1 MLKYFN
7 NNFFLVKYVTSS
19 LKEEFLELLE
29 KDKKFRYAVAGYLG
43 LSEILKRLDGMKE
56 SMVRLGEEQK
66 RLREDFNKMQE
77 NFNKIREDFNKMLE
91 IMDERF
97 RRFDKRIEKI
107 EREIKYTR
115 SRLES
120 RLDKISLSVEDDARV
135 IIEYHLKKRGID
147 IKLGELVL
155 PDMQVNIYGTSDNI
169 CVIGEVE
176 TRAGVSLLNELKRKY
191 KQLREKYPEYLRKN
205 VILVIYTLSL
215 TYDLIEKAKKENIWL
230 LRATTEFARL
240 NL

>member
-1 MLKYFN
+1 MA
-7 NNFFLVKYVTSS
+7 SS

-29 KDKKFRYAVAGYLG
+29 KDKEFRYAVAGYLG

-56 SMVRLGEEQK
+56 SMIRLGEEQK
-66 RLREDFNKMQE
+66 RL
-77 NFNKIREDFNKMLE
+77 REDFNKMLE

-97 RRFDKRIEKI
+97 RRVDKRFERI

-147 IKLGELVL
+147 IKLGGLVL

-205 VILVIYTLSL
+205 VILVIYTLSP
-215 TYDLIEKAKKENIWL
+215 TYDSIEKAKKENIWL

>member
-7 NNFFLVKYVTSS
+7 NDFFLVRYMASS

-29 KDKKFRYAVAGYLG
+29 KDKEFRYAVAGYLG

-56 SMVRLGEEQK
+56 SMIRLGEEQK
-66 RLREDFNKMQE
+66 RL
-77 NFNKIREDFNKMLE
+77 REDFNKMLE

-97 RRFDKRIEKI
+97 RRVDKRFERIEK
-107 EREIKYTR
+107 EIKYTR

-191 KQLREKYPEYLRKN
+191 KQLREKYLEYLRKN
-205 VILVIYTLSL
+205 VILVIYTLSP

>member
-1 MLKYFN
+1 MP
-7 NNFFLVKYVTSS
+7 SS
-19 LKEEFLELLE
+19 LKEEFLGLLE
-29 KDKKFRYAVAGYLG
+29 KDKEFRYAVAGYLG

-97 RRFDKRIEKI
+97 RRFNKRIEKI
-107 EREIKYTR
+107 GREIKYTR

-135 IIEYHLKKRGID
+135 IIEYYLKKR
-147 IKLGELVL
+147 V
-155 PDMQVNIYGTSDNI
+155 
-169 CVIGEVE
+169 
-176 TRAGVSLLNELKRKY
+176 
-191 KQLREKYPEYLRKN
+191 
-205 VILVIYTLSL
+205 
-215 TYDLIEKAKKENIWL
+215 
-230 LRATTEFARL
+230 
-240 NL
+240 

>member
-7 NNFFLVKYVTSS
+7 NDFFLVKYMASS

-29 KDKKFRYAVAGYLG
+29 KDKEFRYAVAGYLG

-56 SMVRLGEEQK
+56 SMIRLGEEQK
-66 RLREDFNKMQE
+66 RL
-77 NFNKIREDFNKMLE
+77 REDFNKMLE

-97 RRFDKRIEKI
+97 RRFDKRFERIEK
-107 EREIKYTR
+107 EIKYTR

-120 RLDKISLSVEDDARV
+120 RLDKISLSVKDDARV
-135 IIEYHLKKRGID
+135 IIEYHLKKRSID

-191 KQLREKYPEYLRKN
+191 KQLREKHPEYLRKN
-205 VILVIYTLSL
+205 IILVIYTLSP